1 MRKRHEL
8 LTSSD
13 REGGG
18 WASVVRG
25 SCNPAGDAGRMKLVL
40 QKTDHTPCIEVMVE
54 MERDSRAS
62 QTSQSPGDT
71 WQTIASCMGPYQS
84 QRC

>member
-1 MRKRHEL
+1 MRKPRGL
-8 LTSSD
+8 LMFSD
-13 REGGG
+13 QEAGD
-18 WASVVRG
+18 WASVVRD

-40 QKTDHTPCIEVMVE
+40 QMTDHTPCIEVMAE

-71 WQTIASCMGPYQS
+71 WQMIVFCMGPYQS
-84 QRC
+84 